1 MQICRVKAL
10 KQAGSGVLEWGDGCS
25 WPVNQLAYERRSRN
39 TSKLCWC
46 GGWALSFPL
55 LLFCIPWYLFH
66 CLSLSF
72 ALSLNC
78 QLPILMP
85 WIQTSSIALSVL
97 SFYFQSFY
105 FPPFSSLL
113 KAYLSLLFLLFPL
126 WYNSF
131 SFTPSVPL
139 VFSPP
144 LYHRVSLPLLLVS
157 LVALFFSFYLRLFQP
172 ATLWCNCPH
181 SSFVP
186 TQLQHKTLCFSLC
199 LSVLCSL
206 CVYVCELPGNLLM
219 NLRGLSQCVSVSTG
233 QSTAAGN
240 AFVCIFP
247 PSALKASERRRKGEF
262 LRGTHGWGGCVLVS
276 VCVRTCVSAL
286 HFD

>member
-1 MQICRVKAL
+1 MKDA
-10 KQAGSGVLEWGDGCS
+10 AGTPLNCAGVVVEHF
-25 WPVNQLAYERRSRN
+25 
-39 TSKLCWC
+39 
-46 GGWALSFPL
+46 LSPFYSSASPG
-55 LLFCIPWYLFH
+55 ISSTVS
-66 CLSLSF
+66 LSLSLF
-72 ALSLNC
+72 LNC

-105 FPPFSSLL
+105 SPPPFSSLL

-172 ATLWCNCPH
+172 ATL
-181 SSFVP
+181 
-186 TQLQHKTLCFSLC
+186 
-199 LSVLCSL
+199 
-206 CVYVCELPGNLLM
+206 
-219 NLRGLSQCVSVSTG
+219 
-233 QSTAAGN
+233 
-240 AFVCIFP
+240 
-247 PSALKASERRRKGEF
+247 
-262 LRGTHGWGGCVLVS
+262 
-276 VCVRTCVSAL
+276 
-286 HFD
+286 